1 MSDAILYD
9 VVEDLKLRLC
19 NDWCVPV
26 MCAPKPRFD
35 FIWDEKSTG
44 FVGSTQSI
52 VLIQPLKEVITAFQ
66 LHGDV
71 WRHDVPVKID
81 IRTYKNLA
89 VQNTT
94 VKEVGRILKNILRR
108 AGASPVP
115 FIQAYLRG
123 YESIDEKYRNMFRGV
138 FTIMYLD
145 VTDFTFT

>member
-1 MSDAILYD
+1 MSDAITYD
-9 VVEDLKLRLC
+9 VVADLKLRIAT
-19 NDWCVPV
+19 DWCSGVNPVPQV
-26 MCAPKPRFD
+26 D

-44 FVGSTQSI
+44 LAGATKEV

-71 WRHDVPVKID
+71 WRHDLPVKID
-81 IRTYKNLA
+81 IRTYKTLTRHNA
-89 VQNTT
+89 V

-145 VTDFTFT
+145 VTGFTFT

>member
-1 MSDAILYD
+1 MSDLILYD
-9 VVEDLKLRLC
+9 VVADLKTRIVT
-19 NDWCVPV
+19 DWG
-26 MCAPKPRFD
+26 MCAGTVPKVD
-35 FIWDEKSTG
+35 FIWDEKATG
-44 FVGSTQSI
+44 FVGSTREI
-52 VLIQPLKEVITAFQ
+52 ILIQPLKEVITAFQ

-71 WRHDVPVKID
+71 WRHDIPVKID
-81 IRTYKNLA
+81 IRTYTTLA
-89 VQNTT
+89 RQNAV

-145 VTDFTFT
+145 VTGFTFT